1 MNVFFPSIQHLP
13 HTLNCGVVLPAPSF
27 HPQCNKICFSF
38 ICSFFKHVHDSCY
51 KTGGTV
57 PRQYWNLKQMKKYL
71 LMFWGGA
78 CHRKLF
84 PPGDGGE
91 SIPFSS
97 SNSIS
102 SVRRSRWDWKRLRST
117 VWMKGH
123 SVTRSLP
130 FSLLFFLLRT
140 SFLHGLCHS
149 HPCGPTPR
157 LLLLQLL
164 LLFGLPHPHPL
175 TPRCFPGLS
184 HYLFLRSQPSAHH
197 GWFSLQERG
206 KRDQDLS
213 CIAAAWMGS
222 GAYLRDLP
230 APTREL

>member
-1 MNVFFPSIQHLP
+1 MASSSSFIRTFVGNRGVGNECLRIHDRIGTQRNVSDSSRMFLFSLYDICLTHLIVE
-13 HTLNCGVVLPAPSF
+13 LLPAPSF

-38 ICSFFKHVHDSCY
+38 ICSFFKHVRDPCY

-91 SIPFSS
+91 SIPFSF

-102 SVRRSRWDWKRLRST
+102 SVRRSRWDWKRVRST

-123 SVTRSLP
+123 
-130 FSLLFFLLRT
+130 
-140 SFLHGLCHS
+140 
-149 HPCGPTPR
+149 
-157 LLLLQLL
+157 
-164 LLFGLPHPHPL
+164 
-175 TPRCFPGLS
+175 
-184 HYLFLRSQPSAHH
+184 
-197 GWFSLQERG
+197 
-206 KRDQDLS
+206 
-213 CIAAAWMGS
+213 
-222 GAYLRDLP
+222 
-230 APTREL
+230 